1 VGGSDCDPIGVGATR
16 FGRPV
21 ASVGEV
27 MAKAL
32 WRHSVLSEVPT
43 TVAPDAEQARHHER
57 DRYMA
62 LPTLTPEQRA
72 QALEKAAA
80 SRRARAALREEL
92 KTGKATFAEVLGR
105 AGTDEIVGRAKV
117 LFILE
122 SLPKI
127 GKATALEIVTD
138 LGISETRRMG
148 GLGSNQRA
156 ELLERLG

>member
-1 VGGSDCDPIGVGATR
+1 
-16 FGRPV
+16 
-21 ASVGEV
+21 
-27 MAKAL
+27 
-32 WRHSVLSEVPT
+32 
-43 TVAPDAEQARHHER
+43 
-57 DRYMA
+57 MA

-80 SRRARAALREEL
+80 SRRARATLREEL
-92 KTGKATFAEVLGR
+92 KTGKASFADVLGR

-117 LFILE
+117 LYILE

-127 GKATALEIVTD
+127 GKATALEIITD